1 MTSITAPSTVP
12 NPRAL
17 RRLYFIRTAF
27 SAVWVVLVFVFAAA
41 STGALSPITVIL
53 LVVYPLWDALATL
66 IDLRADHT
74 GRSHVPQYLNVAFG
88 VAAALGIGLSFIA
101 STDTAIAVFGAWA
114 FVAGAVQLILGLRRR
129 RQGGQWAMIASG
141 AISVIAGISF
151 VITGISGNGAVT
163 SLAGYSLFGA
173 VWFLIA
179 ALFLT
184 RAIASRAAH
193 PTAA

>member
-1 MTSITAPSTVP
+1 MPD
-12 NPRAL
+12 PRAL

-27 SAVWVVLVFVFAAA
+27 SAVWVALVFIFA
-41 STGALSPITVIL
+41 STSGVSPIAVVL
-53 LVVYPLWDALATL
+53 LVIYPLWDALATL

-74 GRSHVPQYLNVAFG
+74 SRSHLPQYLNVAFG
-88 VAAALGIGLSFIA
+88 LAAALGIGLAFIA
-101 STDTAIAVFGAWA
+101 SADAAIVVFGAWA

-141 AISVIAGISF
+141 AISVIAGASF
-151 VITGISGNGAVT
+151 VISGLSGNGAVA